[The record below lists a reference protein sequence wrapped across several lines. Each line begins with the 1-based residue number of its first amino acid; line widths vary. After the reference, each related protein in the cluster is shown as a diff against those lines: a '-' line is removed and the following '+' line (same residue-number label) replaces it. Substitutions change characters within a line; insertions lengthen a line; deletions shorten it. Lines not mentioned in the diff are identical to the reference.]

1 MLLTS
6 TFFHFRMDEPDR
18 GLLSRVFNVPVTESV
33 LLQHLRNSEFSLVQK
48 MLGHLIDMVRIESAE
63 TVAGSGGEDLKGD
76 NFEHHLSWIGCLLNA
91 HYANFL
97 MSTAEGS
104 IKMLE
109 EALETVQVLE
119 DNVNAMGETMAVVK
133 LIHDKQ
139 MIQTDYSNMNYSIE
153 TVEL

>member
-1 MLLTS
+1 M
-6 TFFHFRMDEPDR
+6 
-18 GLLSRVFNVPVTESV
+18 LSRAFNVPVTESV

-48 MLGHLIDMVRIESAE
+48 MLGHLIDMVRIESTE
-63 TVAGSGGEDLKGD
+63 TEAGGGGEELNGD
-76 NFEHHLSWIGCLLNA
+76 KFEHHLTWIGCILNA

-109 EALETVQVLE
+109 EALETVHVLE